1 MKGPEHFELF
11 FVHCAH
17 LCMAARKPSSKVK
30 NTFID
35 VADEESPDSMTSFHD
50 GAKTC
55 TARMSDTASP
65 ARFYLGPEPHDAWAL
80 THFSLVHILS

>member
-1 MKGPEHFELF
+1 M
-11 FVHCAH
+11 
-17 LCMAARKPSSKVK
+17 K

-35 VADEESPDSMTSFHD
+35 IADEESPDSMHSFHD

-65 ARFYLGPEPHDAWAL
+65 ARF
-80 THFSLVHILS
+80 FSRHEARAV

>member
-1 MKGPEHFELF
+1 MLCPCSKPWP
-11 FVHCAH
+11 VAH
-17 LCMAARKPSSKVK
+17 ASTKVK

-65 ARFYLGPEPHDAWAL
+65 ARFFVSHDARAL
-80 THFSLVHILS
+80 MT

>member
-1 MKGPEHFELF
+1 
-11 FVHCAH
+11 
-17 LCMAARKPSSKVK
+17 MAARKPSTKVK

-65 ARFYLGPEPHDAWAL
+65 ARFWLGAEPPDAWAL
-80 THFSLVHILS
+80 TDFSVLHILYFLDCIMQSFSMTPKDL